1 MRLTTIKEILPLF
14 VIDLDQIIDRVLGIE
29 VVMKLLLS
37 LCISRNRS
45 QFIFNHHLFTSNL
58 HKLFPFN
65 NMFQM
70 LHINLKLSISK
81 NPRLITNNNLSM
93 FNNYSL
99 YTINNNSQ
107 KLFIIRH
114 QYLLVTNNH
123 QLK

>member
-1 MRLTTIKEILPLF
+1 
-14 VIDLDQIIDRVLGIE
+14 
-29 VVMKLLLS
+29 
-37 LCISRNRS
+37 
-45 QFIFNHHLFTSNL
+45 
-58 HKLFPFN
+58 
-65 NMFQM
+65 MFQM